1 MSRVGFSIA
10 IMLIAGLIASGAAT
24 AQTSP
29 PAPQGTMAVPP
40 ELDAK
45 IKKDVKERAE
55 KRKKTAAKRAECNK
69 EAKEQKLGPIKT
81 KQYVKE
87 CMAK

>member
-1 MSRVGFSIA
+1 MSRVYFSIA
-10 IMLIAGLIASGAAT
+10 IMLIAGVVASGAVH
-24 AQTSP
+24 AQTPP

-45 IKKDVKERAE
+45 IKNDVKERAE
-55 KRKKTAAKRAECNK
+55 KRKKAAAKRAECNK
-69 EAKEQKLGPIKT
+69 EATEQKLGPIKT